1 MGIFIEPAQFAKS
14 RSYKMVRFAS
24 GTIRFC
30 DACDHHVSHA
40 LLVQIQQAVIPGDQ
54 PISAGQIKVRDGKWH
69 MESFDYSFSIEAKFG
84 IKIGCLDD
92 DEQVLQRLFDDKSVP
107 LLYDEDLLY

>member
-1 MGIFIEPAQFAKS
+1 MSIFIEPAQFAKS
-14 RSYKMVRFAS
+14 MSYKMVRFAS

-30 DACDHHVSHA
+30 DACDSHVSHA

-54 PISAGQIKVRDGKWH
+54 PISAGQIKVRDGKWC
-69 MESFDYSFSIEAKFG
+69 MESFNYSFSIEEKFG
-84 IKIGCLDD
+84 IKIGSLN